1 MKNALALAPRLA
13 GARLR
18 GGRGGAVLDVFAV
31 VAFTVATLLA
41 LTVAGGT
48 WMFLE
53 WDWHGNPAMAAN
65 LGITEAWIAEDLTGI
80 YVVLAGLACALIVVP
95 ILSLGGAAARLGA
108 RGRATRLASLRLV
121 GMTGGEV
128 VTLSLVET
136 LVQAIVGMALGTVL
150 WLASLPAW
158 SLITFQTVH
167 LKPADMR
174 GPWWLW
180 LAVWGVIL
188 VLAVISTVVGLRRVR
203 ISPLGVA
210 ARQTPPALKVWRVVA
225 FVGVAIAAIVFVET
239 MNFEGLR
246 SVFYGAAVVA
256 GLIGVLM
263 LVINLVG
270 PWVIQLIAK
279 MRTRTDSVPML
290 LAARRLA
297 DDPKGA
303 WRNVSALALL
313 GFIGAFSIMMPDASD
328 ELFQGDPQ
336 SAMLFSDLRTGVLIT
351 LAMGFAVGAVSTLIA
366 QSASV
371 VDRAEEAR
379 SLDRMG
385 VPREIFAKMRR
396 RQVLLPLIVTLAV
409 SVGLGLVLSSPFMAI
424 LATMGAVNPLML
436 VGVVVFGIGLTLIAA
451 ESCRPVQTSILNQAA
466 RRND

>member
-1 MKNALALAPRLA
+1 MKNALSLAPRLA
-13 GARLR
+13 SARLR
-18 GGRGGAVLDVFAV
+18 GAKGGAVLDVFAV

-53 WDWHGNPAMAAN
+53 WSWNGNPEMAAN
-65 LGITEAWIAEDLTGI
+65 LGISAWDAAEYAQV
-80 YVVLAGLACALIVVP
+80 YVILAALACALIVVP
-95 ILSLGGAAARLGA
+95 ILSLGGSAARLGA
-108 RGRATRLASLRLV
+108 RGRASRLASLRLV

-128 VTLSLVET
+128 VAMSVVET
-136 LVQAIVGMALGTVL
+136 VVQAVVGMALGTVL
-150 WLASLPAW
+150 WLATLPAW
-158 SLITFQTVH
+158 GLISFQSVSLTPS
-167 LKPADMR
+167 LMR

-188 VLAVISTVVGLRRVR
+188 VLAIISTIAGLRRVR

-210 ARQTPPALKVWRVVA
+210 NRQTPPALKAWRLVA
-225 FVGVAIAAIVFVET
+225 FAVAAIAAIIYVQNTV
-239 MNFEGLR
+239 FEGFR
-246 SVFYGAAVVA
+246 EMIAVA
-256 GLIGVLM
+256 GVIAAFIGGLM

-270 PWVIQLIAK
+270 PWVIQLIAR

-297 DDPKGA
+297 EDPKAA

-313 GFIGAFSIMMPDASD
+313 GFLGAFAVMMPTNSD
-328 ELFQGDPQ
+328 ELAIDDPMG
-336 SAMLFSDLRTGVLIT
+336 ATMYMDLRTGVLIT
-351 LAMGFAVGAVSTLIA
+351 LAMGFVVGAVSTLIS

-371 VDRAEEAR
+371 VDRADESR

-385 VPREIFAKMRR
+385 VPREVFAKMRR

-409 SVGLGLVLSSPFMAI
+409 AVGLGLLLSSPF
-424 LATMGAVNPLML
+424 LPLFVQMGSVNPLML
-436 VGVVVFGIGLTLIAA
+436 VGVIAFGIGLTLIAA
-451 ESCRPVQTSILNQAA
+451 EACRPVQTAILDQAA